1 MATKKTERTII
12 TTIAEDHSGVTFE
25 VAGQGKVEVLLAN
38 MATEARVY
46 ASLFGLQRKV
56 VNAAALDAGATPA
69 EKFAAIKAMAE
80 SLNSGGEWNR
90 GREGGA
96 SRIDLVILGIMRH
109 YGNTQEQADATVD
122 KYAAKKGITRK
133 ESLKLWGS
141 TEQVAKAIVD
151 IKAER
156 AAAAAK
162 GADVD
167 ADAMMDELDD

>member
-1 MATKKTERTII
+1 MATKKTERTIT

-69 EKFAAIKAMAE
+69 EKFAAVKAMAE
-80 SLNSGGEWNR
+80 SLNGGGEWNR
-90 GREGGA
+90 GREGGT
-96 SRIDLVILGIMRH
+96 SRVDLVILGIMRH
-109 YGNTQEQADATVD
+109 YNNTQEQAEATVD

-141 TEQVAKAIVD
+141 TEQVAKAIVA

-167 ADAMMDELDD
+167 ADAMLDELDD

>member
-1 MATKKTERTII
+1 MATKKIERTIT

-80 SLNSGGEWNR
+80 SLNGGGEWNR
-90 GREGGA
+90 GREGGS

-133 ESLKLWGS
+133 ESLKMWGS
-141 TEQVAKAIVD
+141 TEQVAKAIVE

-156 AAAAAK
+156 AATLAAK
-162 GADVD
+162 AGLDAADLFD
-167 ADAMMDELDD
+167 GLDD